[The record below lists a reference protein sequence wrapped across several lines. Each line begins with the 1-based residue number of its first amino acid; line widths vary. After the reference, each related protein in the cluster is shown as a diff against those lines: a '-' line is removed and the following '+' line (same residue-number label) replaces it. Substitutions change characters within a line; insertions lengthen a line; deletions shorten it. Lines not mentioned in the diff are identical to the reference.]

1 MRKVES
7 YTLKSSYQIK
17 LDAFEG
23 PMDVLMHLIESQ
35 KVEIYDIPIVK
46 ITEQYLKYLSQ
57 MKKCDLEITGEFLVM
72 AATLIDIKSKMLLP
86 VTQTAED
93 EEDDPRIDLVE
104 RLIEYKKFK
113 GVAKTLKDREN
124 TLETRFF
131 KTRDDLGFLEEPI
144 EEDEHFSRISVTD
157 LMNAWE
163 GLVVKSN
170 AKNNEVD
177 LFNSIQKDP
186 VTVEEKVQEL
196 KSRLE
201 KESHLLFEKI
211 FETSVDKIHLI
222 TTFLAILE
230 LAKNRIIVI
239 NQNKKTCSIV
249 LRLREKIV
257 SV

>member
-1 MRKVES
+1 MES

-86 VTQTAED
+86 ATHAS
-93 EEDDPRIDLVE
+93 EEEEEDPRIDLVE

-113 GVAKTLKDREN
+113 GAAKTLKEREN

-131 KTRDDLGFLEEPI
+131 KTRDDLSFLEEPI
-144 EEDEHFSRISVTD
+144 KEDNHFSQISITD

-163 GLVVKSN
+163 DLVVKSN
-170 AKNNEVD
+170 TKDHEVNF
-177 LFNSIQKDP
+177 FNSIQKDP

-196 KSRLE
+196 ISRLE
-201 KESHLLFEKI
+201 KESQLLFEKI

-239 NQNKKTCSIV
+239 NQNKKTYSIV
-249 LRLREKIV
+249 LRLREKII

>member
-1 MRKVES
+1 LIRLES
-7 YTLKSSYQIK
+7 YTVKSSYEIK

-46 ITEQYLKYLSQ
+46 ITEQYLNYLSQ
-57 MKKCDLEITGEFLVM
+57 MEECDLEITGEFLIM
-72 AATLIDIKSKMLLP
+72 AATLIDIKSRMLLP
-86 VTQTAED
+86 ITHTEK
-93 EEDDPRIDLVE
+93 EEEEDPRIDLVE
-104 RLIEYKKFK
+104 RLMEYKKFK
-113 GVAKTLKDREN
+113 GAAQALKEREN

-131 KTRDDLGFLEEPI
+131 KTRDDLSFLDEPI
-144 EEDEHFSRISVTD
+144 EKDEDFHQISITD
-157 LMNAWE
+157 LMKAWE
-163 GLVVKSN
+163 NLK
-170 AKNNEVD
+170 AKRNIDNNEAD

-196 KSRLE
+196 KSRLD
-201 KESHLLFEKI
+201 KESHILFEKI

-230 LAKNRIIVI
+230 LAKNRFILIK
-239 NQNKKTCSIV
+239 QNKKTYSIV

-257 SV
+257 RI

>member
-1 MRKVES
+1 M
-7 YTLKSSYQIK
+7 KSSYQIK

-46 ITEQYLKYLSQ
+46 ITEQYLQYLSQ
-57 MKKCDLEITGEFLVM
+57 LKKCDLEITGEFLVM

-86 VTQTAED
+86 PSRIPEEED
-93 EEDDPRIDLVE
+93 EDPRADLIE
-104 RLIEYKKFK
+104 RLMEYKKFK
-113 GVAKTLKDREN
+113 GAAKTLKDREN

-131 KTRDDLGFLEEPI
+131 KTREDLGFLEEPT
-144 EEDEHFSRISVTD
+144 EEHEHYTQISIDD
-157 LMNAWE
+157 LLNAWE
-163 GLVVKSN
+163 SLVAKS
-170 AKNNEVD
+170 KIENNEAI
-177 LFNSIQKDP
+177 LFTAIQKDP
-186 VTVEEKVQEL
+186 VTVEEKIQEL
-196 KSRLE
+196 KTRLE
-201 KESHLLFEKI
+201 KDSHLLFEKI

-230 LAKNRIIVI
+230 LAKNRFILI

-249 LRLREKIV
+249 LCLREKIV